1 MRSGVVF
8 DTHQVHHGISFTYS
22 AALRECKTRDFGGTK
37 KIERERER
45 EREREKVVLAT
56 DALRAIRAS

>member
-1 MRSGVVF
+1 
-8 DTHQVHHGISFTYS
+8 VHHGISFTYS